1 MLKVE
6 SPLLIGTGP
15 AVAPITI
22 PSTVLC
28 PGLNAEYV
36 GGYSESNLS
45 KVGHTHTTSEVA
57 SGVFVGERLGTGSLF
72 GVKALFAGGSVGSA
86 SVWRSITSA
95 DLGDITDF
103 VRDYFLPAMDD
114 TQARAA
120 IGAAKSVHEHAA
132 SEITSGVFKV
142 ARLGSGD
149 ATSLNKVLFGSSSGG
164 TGQWKSLVVADV
176 SGAVGFSGSPTTGR
190 IPYWTSPGILGN
202 SPFNCVGSPVSSVT
216 TDADFGTN
224 GSVTCNDL
232 VVNYAAAVNFK
243 SSIYAKV
250 KSIVTGSASVTVTPN
265 DGAQTLTLTSTGGG
279 GVTPPTSNAGD
290 VYVWVVDSPAGSG
303 QWLKLVGS
311 EQIP

>member
-36 GGYSESNLS
+36 GGYTQSQLA
-45 KVGHTHTTSEVA
+45 KTGHGHTAAEVTT
-57 SGVFVGERLGTGSLF
+57 GVFTGFRLGSDYSNGF
-72 GVKALFAGGSVGSA
+72 KALFAGSSVEDPPRWKYIDTSDVQGISSYMRD
-86 SVWRSITSA
+86 SV
-95 DLGDITDF
+95 
-103 VRDYFLPAMDD
+103 LPADA
-114 TQARAA
+114 TGVLFAL
-120 IGAAKSVHEHAA
+120 GAAPASHGHFA

-149 ATSLNKVLFGSSSGG
+149 TTSLNKVLFGSSSGG
-164 TGQWKSLVVADV
+164 TGQWRSLVVADV

-190 IPYWTSPGILGN
+190 IPYWTAPGTLGN
-202 SPFNCVGSPVSSVT
+202 SPFNCVGDPVSSVT
-216 TDADFGTN
+216 TDANFGTN

-243 SSIYAKV
+243 SSIYTKV

>member
-1 MLKVE
+1 MLKVV
-6 SPLLIGTGP
+6 SPIRIETGP
-15 AVAPITI
+15 AIAPITV

-36 GGYSESNLS
+36 GGYNQSQLA
-45 KVGHTHTTSEVA
+45 KTGHVHTTSEVTTGIFTG
-57 SGVFVGERLGTGSLF
+57 SRLGSDYSNGF
-72 GVKALFAGGSVGSA
+72 KALFAGSSVADPPRWKYIDTADVQGISSYMRD
-86 SVWRSITSA
+86 SV
-95 DLGDITDF
+95 
-103 VRDYFLPAMDD
+103 LPADA
-114 TQARAA
+114 TGVLLVL
-120 IGAAKSVHEHAA
+120 GAAPASHGHNA
-132 SEITSGVFKV
+132 SEISAGVFKV

-149 ATSLNKVLFGSSSGG
+149 TTSLNKALFGSSSGG
-164 TGQWKSLVVADV
+164 TGQWRSIAVGDV

-232 VVNYAAAVNFK
+232 VVNYAAAVNFR
-243 SSIYAKV
+243 SSIYTKV
-250 KSIVTGSASVTVTPN
+250 KSVITGSASVTVTPN

-279 GVTPPTSNAGD
+279 GVTPPTTSAGD
-290 VYVWVVDSPAGSG
+290 VYVWVVDNPAGSG